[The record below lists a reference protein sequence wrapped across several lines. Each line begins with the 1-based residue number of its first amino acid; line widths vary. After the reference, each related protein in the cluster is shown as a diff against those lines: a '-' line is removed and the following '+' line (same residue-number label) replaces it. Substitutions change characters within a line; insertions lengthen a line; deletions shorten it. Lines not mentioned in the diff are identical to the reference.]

1 MYTCITAYAQGE
13 IEAIDQVKAGLNPPH
28 TETQTYRQVF
38 ATKTGQSVNRTR
50 NALAKSNRFR
60 H

>member
-1 MYTCITAYAQGE
+1 MHKGKIKE
-13 IEAIDQVKAGLNPPH
+13 IDQVKAGLKPPH
-28 TETQTYRQVF
+28 TEAQTYRQVF
-38 ATKTGQSVNRTR
+38 ATKPGQRVNRTR